1 MTEQEIIQLFI
12 TAAEEHAAVKWS
24 DVGATGF
31 LFNPQRDIIFP
42 AFFLQPSGAV
52 VSGTTKTDS
61 YSLYVMDVPTRDVNV
76 DNQAFE
82 WDVNDVS
89 SRDTTLQIIQD
100 IIGKVR
106 VENGIYLNIDLE
118 TLTQDNEQLDGAVG
132 WRADISVSQSFLT
145 TNEGFPT

>member
-1 MTEQEIIQLFI
+1 
-12 TAAEEHAAVKWS
+12 
-24 DVGATGF
+24 
-31 LFNPQRDIIFP
+31 
-42 AFFLQPSGAV
+42 
-52 VSGTTKTDS
+52 
-61 YSLYVMDVPTRDVNV
+61 MDVPTRDVNV